1 MIELDENIQLLE
13 ELKKR
18 LKSIGDSLWLRKDEK
33 ANIWIRTKNDSKWFL
48 EWSKNI

>member
-18 LKSIGDSLWLRKDEK
+18 LKSIGDSL
-33 ANIWIRTKNDSKWFL
+33 
-48 EWSKNI
+48 